1 MTVVTIE
8 TPEPLASQLGAAY
21 NDLEIL
27 SENLA
32 DAQLALEDRGWTRLG
47 MQSAIEFTPDGIRRA
62 AVLCRTM
69 AVVNPLIKRGVNLG
83 IAYVWGQGVE
93 IRAKSASDDDEDL
106 AEQVNTVI
114 QGFLDDPS
122 NQRTFSSAQAR
133 EELDRTIRTDGN
145 LPLVL
150 VTNPLTGRVQV
161 RTIPLEQ
168 IVDIIANPDDA
179 TEPWLYL
186 REWTSSAKKIG
197 VDGSLVT
204 ETTRFRRYYPALGW
218 RPAARPIRV
227 SGVDVA
233 WDSPVMHLTVNRL
246 TGWTYGIGDV
256 YAAIGWARGYKEFL
270 EAWLGL
276 MKSLTKWAWRA
287 TSKGAGAAKVRTALS
302 AQSAA
307 QAAATGLMAT
317 TDENTNLEAI
327 PKSGAT
333 IDADS
338 ARPLAAMV
346 AAALEVPVT
355 MLLGDPG
362 VTGARATAETLDKP
376 LELTVGMRRDRWG
389 AWHQDVLAHVIRA
402 SILAPRGVLSGSV
415 TADPV
420 TGQQVVMLAGGVP
433 VPTIEVTWP
442 PLDKTTLRD
451 ELEAI
456 TLAKDLRVVPLET
469 IARLTLTALDVDDVD
484 ELLDSMRDV
493 DGNFVPPQDVQ
504 DALGVLGSIAR
515 GDQPDL

>member
-1 MTVVTIE
+1 MTVVALPTNE
-8 TPEPLASQLGAAY
+8 AAEQLAAAY
-21 NDLEIL
+21 NDIELL
-27 SENLA
+27 TENLA
-32 DAQLALEDRGWTRLG
+32 DAQLALEDVGWTRVG
-47 MQSAIEFTPDGIRRA
+47 MQAATAFTPEGIRRA

-69 AVVNPLIKRGVNLG
+69 TVVNPLIKRGVNLG

-93 IRAKSASDDDEDL
+93 IRAKSAGDDDKEL

-114 QGFLDDPS
+114 QAFLDDPS
-122 NQRTFSSAQAR
+122 NQRTFTSAQAR
-133 EELDRTIRTDGN
+133 EELDRTVRTDGN
-145 LPLVL
+145 LPVVL
-150 VTNPLTGRVQV
+150 FTNPLTGRVQV

-168 IVDIIANPDDA
+168 IVDIVSNPDDA

-186 REWTSSAKKIG
+186 REWTSSVKTVTTG
-197 VDGSLVT
+197 GDLVT
-204 ETTRFRRYYPALGW
+204 ETTRHRRYYPALGW
-218 RPAARPIRV
+218 RPTYRPIRV
-227 SGVDVA
+227 SQIDVA
-233 WDSPVMHLTVNRL
+233 WDSPLIHFTVNRL
-246 TGWTYGIGDV
+246 TGWEYGIGDV
-256 YAAIGWARGYKEFL
+256 YAAIAWARGYKEYL

-287 TSKGAGAAKVRTALS
+287 NSKGAGAAKIRTALK
-302 AQSAA
+302 AQSPA
-307 QAAATGLMAT
+307 QAAATGLVAT

-376 LELTVGMRRDRWG
+376 LELTVRMRRDRWG
-389 AWHQDVLAHVIRA
+389 AWYQTILGHVVRA
-402 SILAPRGVLSGSV
+402 AIMAPRGLLAGSV
-415 TADPV
+415 TVDPT
-420 TGQQVVMLAGGVP
+420 TGQETVTLAGRVP
-433 VPTIEVTWP
+433 VPTIEITWP
-442 PLDKTTLRD
+442 ALDKTSLKE

-456 TLAKDLRVVPLET
+456 TLAQDLRVVDSEV

-484 ELLDSMRDV
+484 EAIDKMRDA
-493 DGNFVPPQDVQ
+493 DGNFVPPPDVR
-504 DALGVLGSIAR
+504 DALGVLGAVAA